1 MQRPRGRRKKGRGN
15 ESSEIEEEAVE
26 AAFVVVEADAVAVEA
41 DVVVVVS
48 GEEVVTETEMDTQ
61 EKDLD
66 LDPGEEVEI
75 SEIGS
80 AEKENGSIVAAVIE
94 DPGLGLEIE
103 EINTRKNLPQ
113 EEGKLPEA
121 PEMRR
126 PLSIQTIDLT
136 EEGRVKDL
144 KREDPVIE
152 LYLLFQPLAE
162 IEMLIDD
169 HLPHHR
175 AAADIGIGRI
185 HLR

>member
-1 MQRPRGRRKKGRGN
+1 MG
-15 ESSEIEEEAVE
+15 
-26 AAFVVVEADAVAVEA
+26 VEADAVAVEA
-41 DVVVVVS
+41 DVEVS

-66 LDPGEEVEI
+66 LDPGGEEVEI

-80 AEKENGSIVAAVIE
+80 AEKENGSIVSAVIE

-113 EEGKLPEA
+113 EERKLPEA
-121 PEMRR
+121 LEMRR

-144 KREDPVIE
+144 RREDPAIE
-152 LYLLFQPLAE
+152 LYLPL
-162 IEMLIDD
+162 
-169 HLPHHR
+169 H
-175 AAADIGIGRI
+175 
-185 HLR
+185 